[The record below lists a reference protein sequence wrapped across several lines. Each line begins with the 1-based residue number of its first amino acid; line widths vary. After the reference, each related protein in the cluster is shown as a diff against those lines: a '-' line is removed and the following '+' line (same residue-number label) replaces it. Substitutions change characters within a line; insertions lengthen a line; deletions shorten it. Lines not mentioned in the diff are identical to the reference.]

1 MKDRDRQTFGAGELA
16 VVLSHYRLGV
26 IESITPFERG
36 SRKSPKVGI
45 VCENGKFV
53 LKRRDTER
61 GGLSRIRCSHVL
73 QAHLHAAGF
82 PLPALAQPV
91 DSAETILTLRDEMY
105 ELFEFVPG
113 YHYRGTDGETTDAG
127 TTLALFHQKV
137 NGFTCQEDLPTGSY
151 HDALAVRTG
160 LNAIPGQLS
169 GHKSVTG
176 REGELAGVAQSLF
189 DAYDRA
195 VEAADRAGLADLDTG
210 VVHSDWHPGNMLFR
224 QDRVAAVVDY
234 DAVRY
239 AQRVLDVA
247 NGMLQFAIATEV
259 EPRKWPDHLDE
270 NRLMRLMAG
279 YESLCALSPVE
290 KQCLVPLMIE
300 ALIAE
305 CVVPIAATGFFGRL
319 QGLGFMKIVRRKV
332 KWLEDHAE
340 RLTEQFGK
348 KQDAASS

>member
-1 MKDRDRQTFGAGELA
+1 MKDRDRQTFDTGELA

-36 SRKSPKVGI
+36 SRKSPKVGL
-45 VCENGKFV
+45 VCENGKFM

-61 GGLSRIRCSHVL
+61 GGLSRIRCSHAL
-73 QAHLHAAGF
+73 QAHLQAAGF

-91 DSAETILTLRDEMY
+91 DSTETILTLRDEMY

-113 YHYRGTDGETTDAG
+113 YHYRGTDGETFDAG

-137 NGFTCQEDLPTGSY
+137 NGFARRDDLPTGSY

-169 GHKSVTG
+169 GHESVTG
-176 REGELAGVAQSLF
+176 KEGELAGVAQALS

-195 VEAADRAGLADLDTG
+195 LAAAERAGLADLDTS
-210 VVHSDWHPGNMLFR
+210 VIHSDWHPGNMLFR
-224 QDRVAAVVDY
+224 QNHVTAVVDY
-234 DAVRY
+234 DSVRC

-247 NGMLQFAIATEV
+247 NGMLQFALATDV
-259 EPRKWPDHLDE
+259 EPKKWPDHLNE
-270 NRLMRLMAG
+270 NRLLRFMAG
-279 YESLCALSPVE
+279 YESLRPLSPAE

-300 ALIAE
+300 AFIAE

-319 QGLGFMKIVRRKV
+319 QGLGFMKIVRRKI
-332 KWLEDHAE
+332 KWLEDHAG
-340 RLTEQFGK
+340 RLTEQFTEQGN
-348 KQDAASS
+348 AALS